1 MVTGAF
7 AGPVACAWSSNSVA
21 STCGVAGP
29 FRMVQGMLEGVE
41 VAAGFAAAAD
51 AADRVGI
58 PVVEAGPQEASI
70 KAEVRR

>member
-1 MVTGAF
+1 
-7 AGPVACAWSSNSVA
+7 
-21 STCGVAGP
+21 
-29 FRMVQGMLEGVE
+29 MLEGVE